1 VRDWAIRYRAWNGAA
16 RTAYVVLPRWYAPH
30 RDPTIPL
37 VISPH
42 GRGIEARRN
51 LHFWGGLPA
60 LGPFALISPEGQG
73 RVLTRY
79 SCALRSPVH
88 WAAAIAR
95 SGVPLHIWWSLRDRI
110 VRNQR
115 DESGR
120 LFRTLRRIG
129 PRAPVTQYIGDWVH
143 SKEFRASARLPL
155 ALVELRLIRL
165 RESIPTPDR
174 IQRVGPQAT
183 TKRA

>member
-1 VRDWAIRYRAWNGAA
+1 VWMACAVGLSAGCGATSPERASGKAPPQIRADAYGHLHAFDVYYRDLIADRSGLVRDWAIRYRAWNGAA

-30 RDPTIPL
+30 RDPAIPL

-88 WAAAIAR
+88 WAAAIAATNILGAI
-95 SGVPLHIWWSLRDRI
+95 GVAFFLIALA
-110 VRNQR
+110 VV
-115 DESGR
+115 
-120 LFRTLRRIG
+120 TRR
-129 PRAPVTQYIGDWVH
+129 RRQ
-143 SKEFRASARLPL
+143 S
-155 ALVELRLIRL
+155 
-165 RESIPTPDR
+165 
-174 IQRVGPQAT
+174 
-183 TKRA
+183 